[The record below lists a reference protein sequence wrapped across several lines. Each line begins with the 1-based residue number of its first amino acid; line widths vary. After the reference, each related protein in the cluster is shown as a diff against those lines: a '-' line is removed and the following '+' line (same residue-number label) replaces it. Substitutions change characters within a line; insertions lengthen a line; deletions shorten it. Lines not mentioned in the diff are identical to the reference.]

1 MDDGLK
7 QRIVGALV
15 LLALLV
21 IFLPVLFDRN
31 RVEPVDRTSQI
42 PPAISVPAAPI
53 NPPVAPVLVESDMAP
68 PPEQMLVP
76 AESTAE
82 KPEVI
87 AAQNAKIAAHNAKNE
102 AAKTAQSEAL
112 AQKKPEAL
120 AQKKPEA
127 LVQKKSEALVQKN
140 TPPLSPKLTQS
151 EATKPVLD
159 APKLNPQGAAEAW
172 LLQVG
177 SYKTAA
183 QANKLREELAAKGF
197 NAYTRALN
205 SPKGPVVRVF
215 VGPKLDK
222 TTALEQ
228 KKRIDELFKLNVLV
242 LPYTP
247 SN

>member
-42 PPAISVPAAPI
+42 PPPVSVPAAPI
-53 NPPVAPVLVESDMAP
+53 SAPLVPNVAEADMAP
-68 PPEQMLVP
+68 PPAQMLVP
-76 AESTAE
+76 AEQLAE
-82 KPEVI
+82 KPEQV
-87 AAQNAKIAAHNAKNE
+87 AAQTAKIDAAKAAKNDLS
-102 AAKTAQSEAL
+102 KTDGKNAL
-112 AQKKPEAL
+112 KL
-120 AQKKPEA
+120 T
-127 LVQKKSEALVQKN
+127 KSETV
-140 TPPLSPKLTQS
+140 
-151 EATKPVLD
+151 KPVLE
-159 APKLNPQGAAEAW
+159 APKLNTKGSAEAW
-172 LLQVG
+172 LLQAA

-183 QANKLREELAAKGF
+183 QAKKLRDDLAAKGF
-197 NAYTRALN
+197 NAYTRELTT
-205 SPKGPVVRVF
+205 PKGSVVRVF
-215 VGPKLDK
+215 IGPKFDK
-222 TTALEQ
+222 ATALEQ